1 MEDSQSGTLIVR
13 RAVPD
18 DREAI
23 VRIAGPVH
31 DDHARA
37 VPARFRDGV
46 TPLPTEYFREL
57 IESADAE
64 IFVAEDNRQIV
75 GFIILKVQDAPAI
88 PILRPR
94 RTAFV
99 DVVAVDAAE
108 RSRGIGT
115 ALMNTAA
122 IWGRERGAESLE
134 LKVFEFNSPAIDF
147 YQRLGMQTVSRLMSL
162 PLSHHHGAR
171 KDVRDDG

>member
-1 MEDSQSGTLIVR
+1 
-13 RAVPD
+13 VPD

-37 VPARFRDGV
+37 VPTRFREGV
-46 TPLPTEYFREL
+46 TPLPVEYL
-57 IESADAE
+57 HGLMESPDAAV
-64 IFVAEDNRQIV
+64 FVAEDTRQIV

-88 PILRPR
+88 PILHPR

-108 RSRGIGT
+108 RNRGIGT
-115 ALMNTAA
+115 ALMNTAV
-122 IWGRERGAESLE
+122 IWGRARGAESLE
-134 LKVFEFNSPAIDF
+134 LKVFEVNAPAIDV
-147 YQRLGMQTVSRLMSL
+147 YQRLGMQTVSRLMSR
-162 PLSHHHGAR
+162 PL
-171 KDVRDDG
+171 